1 MGRSFF
7 RQSRHLAAIWL
18 VLPEFRC
25 LFLWDNGCGHV
36 VRKTS
41 QPRSWEKEIIAGGL
55 EEVRVQEHTNEVAKR
70 TKGNVHASGNTL
82 AETAGNHGEC

>member
-1 MGRSFF
+1 MQARFLPGIRP
-7 RQSRHLAAIWL
+7 
-18 VLPEFRC
+18 VLPESRC
-25 LFLWDNGCGHV
+25 LFLWDNRCGYV

-41 QPRSWEKEIIAGGL
+41 QPRSWEKEIIADCR

-70 TKGNVHASGNTL
+70 TKGNVHESGNTL